1 MFNMQ
6 QMMQKAQT
14 MQKKMAAL
22 QEELGHVEVEGQSGA
37 GMIKVTMTCKGQM
50 RALTIDPSLVNPSEK
65 EMLEDLIKAACNDAR
80 AKADQKM
87 ADETQK
93 MMADMGLP
101 PGMLGGGG
109 LPF

>member
-6 QMMQKAQT
+6 QMMQKAQA
-14 MQKKMAAL
+14 MQKKMEAL
-22 QEELGHVEVEGQSGA
+22 QEQLGDIEVEGHSG
-37 GMIKVTMTCKGQM
+37 GGLVKVVMTCKGTV
-50 RALTIDPSLVNPSEK
+50 RAIIIDSTIVKSDEK
-65 EMLEDLIKAACNDAR
+65 DILEDLIKAACNDAR

-93 MMADMGLP
+93 SMGDMGLP
-101 PGMLGGGG
+101 AGFK

>member
-1 MFNMQ
+1 MFNIQ

-22 QEELGHVEVEGQSGA
+22 QEELSGVEVEGQSGA
-37 GMIKVTMTCKGQM
+37 GLVKVVMTCKGQM
-50 RALTIDPSLVNPSEK
+50 RSLTIDPSLINPAEK
-65 EMLEDLIKAACNDAR
+65 DILEDMIKAACNDAR
-80 AKADQKM
+80 TKADQKM

-93 MMADMGLP
+93 AMAGMGIP